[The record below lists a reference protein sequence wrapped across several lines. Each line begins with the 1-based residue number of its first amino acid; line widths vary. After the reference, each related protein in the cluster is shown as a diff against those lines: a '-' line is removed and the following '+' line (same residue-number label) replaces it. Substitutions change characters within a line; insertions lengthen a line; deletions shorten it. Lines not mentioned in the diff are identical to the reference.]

1 MWWDLRW
8 LLGISFWGG
17 VLESCAV
24 WMRMSVAVSDGI
36 LPWTRKEG
44 VLSQAVLCNTPHP
57 ILCSPLASNRFMIR
71 WFCTVCRHWKTS
83 WWLTTA
89 HKFKHKMC
97 TVTIKAFQL
106 LALDTFSVSLPVSHV
121 NIFIISIP
129 LETFEKSSILQY
141 LPRLLLTLVAISD
154 HLNWSPT

>member
-1 MWWDLRW
+1 
-8 LLGISFWGG
+8 
-17 VLESCAV
+17 
-24 WMRMSVAVSDGI
+24 
-36 LPWTRKEG
+36 
-44 VLSQAVLCNTPHP
+44 
-57 ILCSPLASNRFMIR
+57 
-71 WFCTVCRHWKTS
+71 
-83 WWLTTA
+83 
-89 HKFKHKMC
+89 MC

-154 HLNWSPT
+154 HLN